1 MGPASLPGKSRPPW
15 TTERC
20 SMRSKWAWTGATHG
34 SPKNHRSLQH
44 LHGVCALPAHVTK
57 TMMVTR
63 RKPPPHLPPT
73 AYRPLTPHSPAGEG
87 AGAPRKVPRTSDYG
101 ALFDAFTMGLDG
113 CNPRFAETH
122 RSLQHPGKSR
132 PPWTTVR
139 CSMRSMWAWTGATQG
154 SPKLTGLFSTVG
166 KSRAP
171 WTTVRCSVR
180 SLWAWTGATQ
190 GSPKLTG
197 LCSTRESPATE
208 HALSQLL

>member
-73 AYRPLTPHSPAGEG
+73 AYRPLTPQSPVAPNPTFPCRRGRRRSQESPAHLGLQCVV
-87 AGAPRKVPRTSDYG
+87 RCVHYG
-101 ALFDAFTMGLDG
+101 LGLVQ
-113 CNPRFAETH
+113 PTH
-122 RSLQHPGKSR
+122 RSPKLTGLFSTLGKSR

-139 CSMRSMWAWTGATQG
+139 CSMSSIWAWTDATQG
-154 SPKLTGLFSTVG
+154 SPKLTGLY
-166 KSRAP
+166 
-171 WTTVRCSVR
+171 CI
-180 SLWAWTGATQ
+180 
-190 GSPKLTG
+190 
-197 LCSTRESPATE
+197 RESPATE
-208 HALSQLL
+208 HVLSLLL